1 MFKRRLHCCLNLRC
15 FIVPIQHQNRA
26 KIPGSIGS
34 SLRKTE
40 ALQKSFKDFRSAYSP
55 VADGSGAVKSHGPF
69 LEQIEVMVRV
79 KLPFVAAVKPF
90 VNSKPAGLEI
100 NFNTVHSRGGPIPSD
115 RYNGLVPKEW
125 FFPTITV
132 PNLSTLQV
140 NVWWISN
147 INSGIGRNGK
157 AVLRVVNFQLAQ
169 PSFPGQF
176 QVIKTTQYNSG
187 IDIL

>member
-55 VADGSGAVKSHGPF
+55 VADRSGAVKSHGPF

-79 KLPFVAAVKPF
+79 KLPFVVAVKPF
-90 VNSKPAGLEI
+90 VNSKPAGLEL
-100 NFNTVHSRGGPIPSD
+100 NFNTVHSKEY
-115 RYNGLVPKEW
+115 RYLLTGITGWCLKSG
-125 FFPTITV
+125 FFPQ
-132 PNLSTLQV
+132 S
-140 NVWWISN
+140 
-147 INSGIGRNGK
+147 R
-157 AVLRVVNFQLAQ
+157 FQICL
-169 PSFPGQF
+169 PCRSVFGGYR
-176 QVIKTTQYNSG
+176 T
-187 IDIL
+187 